1 MGISEY
7 REQSLLV
14 MIPLLLLVFYLASRR
29 GKKPPEPTVWPVLGM
44 LPAVLLNLRRI
55 HDYMTEVLTQCGGT
69 YKFVGPTF
77 WNIDMLFT
85 SDPADIH
92 HIFSRNFSNY
102 PKGPHF
108 RKIFDILGDGI
119 FGADFDLWEIHRR
132 TTLAQLTHAD
142 FHSFLE
148 TTVWSKVETGLFPV
162 LDNFCGGDLDLQ
174 DVFQRFTFDNICKF
188 VLGTDP
194 CTLSVELPCVPCEK
208 AFSTVAEPLL
218 RRHIFPEWMWK
229 LQRMLNI
236 GDGKVLLEASAA
248 FDEFIYP
255 RIKLGSD
262 ESSVLKAFEKVYEE
276 KKIASSGGLREFLKD
291 TALSL
296 MFAGRDTTSTCLTW
310 LFWLVAQNPA
320 AEKKILEEMEAE
332 LAAAGERFSAKE
344 SQKLVYLHGALC
356 ESLRLFPPVALEHKA
371 PVRPDILPSGHC
383 LEEKARIIISFYSVG
398 RMESVW
404 GKDCLEFKPERWMTE
419 KGGMKHEPSYK
430 FPAFNAGPRTCLGK
444 EMAFIQMKMVAAAI
458 IYRYKFK
465 LVEGHPVSPRDSI
478 ILHARHGLRVL
489 LSNRNS
495 YQSLLN

>member
-132 TTLAQLTHAD
+132 TTLAQLTHSD

-148 TTVWSKVETGLFPV
+148 TTVWTKVETGLFPV
-162 LDNFCGGDLDLQ
+162 LDNFCGRDLDLQ

-188 VLGTDP
+188 VLGIDP
-194 CTLSVELPCVPCEK
+194 CTLSVELPRVPCEK

-229 LQRMLNI
+229 LQRMLKI

-255 RIKLGSD
+255 RINLEGD
-262 ESSVLKAFEKVYEE
+262 ESRLLKAFEKVYEE

-296 MFAGRDTTSTCLTW
+296 MFAGRDTTST
-310 LFWLVAQNPA
+310 
-320 AEKKILEEMEAE
+320 
-332 LAAAGERFSAKE
+332 
-344 SQKLVYLHGALC
+344 
-356 ESLRLFPPVALEHKA
+356 
-371 PVRPDILPSGHC
+371 
-383 LEEKARIIISFYSVG
+383 
-398 RMESVW
+398 
-404 GKDCLEFKPERWMTE
+404 
-419 KGGMKHEPSYK
+419 
-430 FPAFNAGPRTCLGK
+430 
-444 EMAFIQMKMVAAAI
+444 
-458 IYRYKFK
+458 
-465 LVEGHPVSPRDSI
+465 
-478 ILHARHGLRVL
+478 
-489 LSNRNS
+489 
-495 YQSLLN
+495 LLNEDC